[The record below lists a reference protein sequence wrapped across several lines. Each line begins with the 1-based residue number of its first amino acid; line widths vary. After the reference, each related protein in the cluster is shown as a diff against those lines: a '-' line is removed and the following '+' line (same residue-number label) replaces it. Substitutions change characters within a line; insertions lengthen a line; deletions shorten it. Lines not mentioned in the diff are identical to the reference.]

1 MATTTVATATIV
13 ANTDAVQVVA
23 VATTTHL
30 LELLLLLLAVM
41 LNETVMETSVTTS
54 FDHRWR

>member
-30 LELLLLLLAVM
+30 LELLLLLLVV

>member
-30 LELLLLLLAVM
+30 LELLLLLVM

>member
-30 LELLLLLLAVM
+30 LELLLVVVV